1 MSARRV
7 MTCYGLW
14 MTALGAGA
22 FALPSLHLYFWAAI
36 GASSVVAVV
45 VGVARYQPRRRFSW
59 WFLAGGLAV
68 FAAGDLVFN
77 IGARTGNPPLLADI
91 LYLSVFPLVVG
102 GYYGFTRASLTIR
115 DRSRMLDLLVF
126 AAAGAM
132 VLWVFVVGPD
142 LTSPAVNSFEKST
155 LAAYALGNLLV
166 FAITVR
172 LFATYQ
178 RTVSVVLLAVGSAG
192 VFAAD
197 VFYGLTTLDGAYRN
211 AGPIDIGWWV
221 FYTAWGAAA
230 LHPSMTGLTAPVDA
244 RRGEIKTTWLA
255 LLGLATLVPPGAL
268 LVQAMTG
275 EIRDA
280 SLIAVTS
287 GVVFIVVLSR
297 LTDSIFAHRHSVG
310 RERGMRESVAALV
323 SATDAGEVNR
333 AVRAAVARLIPPDTG
348 YRVVF
353 AVHHSDGVPAT
364 AISIWGPT
372 VVPPGSPHDA
382 RGAAAARRTRV
393 LRVRMLHPALAEQL
407 GGFECA
413 VMCPLVLDSPA
424 GGAPRVGALIVSAE
438 AGVLDSLRDALEV
451 LAGQAAL
458 ALQRIAL
465 SDEVNRR
472 QSEAY
477 FRTLVQST
485 ADVILIVGDDDSI
498 KYASPSTA
506 AVLGVDP
513 ADCTTLSAV
522 IHPDDRAAVRQT
534 LDLARSGQAPA
545 SEWTQWS
552 LQHPGGSRVQV
563 EVSCRDL
570 RRDRTVRGLV
580 VTMRDVTTRDRLE
593 RELSHRALHDAL
605 TGLPNRV
612 LFHDRVREALAQ
624 APEAGGE
631 VAVLR
636 VDLDDFTMINDTS
649 GHAVGDELLTAVGQR
664 IAAAVGERH
673 TVARVGGDEFA
684 AVVDGVADPVAAEQ
698 VAADVLAALAQPFRL
713 SDTAVSVSAS
723 LGLATTADASD
734 VDDLIRQADLAL
746 RLAKGAGKGRWR
758 RYQAALHTAVLQR
771 IEMRAALEQAVTDL
785 NFTVA
790 YQPIVAVE
798 SGDTVGFEA
807 LVRWRHPTL
816 GLVSPDE
823 FIDVAEESGLIEPI
837 GDWVLQQAITAATTW
852 PGTPYV
858 SVNVS
863 ARQFRA
869 TCFVDKVRKALADE
883 GLPPERLMLEI
894 TERLLLRDDEQV
906 WLDLTGLREMGVRIA
921 IDDFGT
927 GFSSLSYLQQVPIDV
942 LKIDK
947 TFTAT
952 VASSARQQAI
962 VDGIVRLA
970 QTLSLEVVAEGIET
984 EADRD
989 LLRVIACPYGQGYLY
1004 SQPLAPDEVDGWLR
1018 FERDTASA
1026 EIAAIT
1032 PS

>member
-1 MSARRV
+1 
-7 MTCYGLW
+7 MTYYGLW
-14 MTALGAGA
+14 MAALGVGA
-22 FALPSLHLYFWAAI
+22 FTLPSLHKYFWAAI
-36 GASSVVAVV
+36 GVSSVGAIFA
-45 VGVARYQPRRRFSW
+45 GVLRHQPRRRLPW

-68 FAAGDLVFN
+68 FGAGDLVFN
-77 IGARTGNPPLLADI
+77 LAPDESQVPLLADI
-91 LYLSVFPLVVG
+91 LYLSVFPLIVA

-126 AAAGAM
+126 ATVGAM
-132 VLWVFVVGPD
+132 ALWVFAVGPD
-142 LTSPAVNSFEKST
+142 LRSPAVTSFEKSAM
-155 LAAYALGNLLV
+155 AAYALGNLIV
-166 FAITVR
+166 FTITVR

-178 RTVSVVLLAVGSAG
+178 RTASVVLLAVGSAG
-192 VFAAD
+192 VLTAD
-197 VFYGLTTLDGAYRN
+197 ILYGLTSLDGNYQN
-211 AGPIDIGWWV
+211 GGLIDIGWWV
-221 FYTAWGAAA
+221 FYAAWGAAA
-230 LHPSMTGLTAPVDA
+230 LHPSMAGLTAPVDA
-244 RRGEIKTTWLA
+244 RRGEVKTLWLA
-255 LLGLATLVPPGAL
+255 LLGTAALVPPAAL
-268 LVQAMTG
+268 LVQSANG

-280 SLIAVTS
+280 PLIAITS
-287 GVVFIVVLSR
+287 GMVFIAVLVR
-297 LTDSIFAHRHSVG
+297 LTDSIFAHRHAVS
-310 RERGMRESVAALV
+310 RERGMRQSMAALV
-323 SATDAGEVNR
+323 SATDAAEVNR

-348 YRVVF
+348 YRLVF
-353 AVHHSDGVPAT
+353 AVHHADGVPAT
-364 AISIWGPT
+364 AVSIWGPA
-372 VVPPGSPHDA
+372 VVPPVLPHGA

-407 GGFECA
+407 GGFESA

-424 GGAPRVGALIVSAE
+424 GGAPRIGALIVSAE
-438 AGVLDSLRDALEV
+438 AGILDSLRDALEV

-458 ALQRIAL
+458 ALERIAL

-472 QSEAY
+472 HSEAY

-498 KYASPSTA
+498 RYASPSTS
-506 AVLGVDP
+506 AVLGVEPGD
-513 ADCTTLSAV
+513 TTVVWDV
-522 IHPDDRAAVRQT
+522 IHPDDRAAVEQT
-534 LDLARSGQAPA
+534 LELARSGQAPPT
-545 SEWTQWS
+545 EWTQWS

-612 LFHDRVREALAQ
+612 LFHDRVREAVAS
-624 APEAGGE
+624 GTG
-631 VAVLR
+631 VAVLLI
-636 VDLDDFTMINDTS
+636 DLDDFTMVNDTS
-649 GHAVGDELLTAVGQR
+649 GHTAGDGLLTAVGQR
-664 IAAAVGERH
+664 LVATLGEH
-673 TVARVGGDEFA
+673 QTVARVGGDEFA
-684 AVVDGVADPVAAEQ
+684 ALIEGIADAAAAEEI
-698 VAADVLAALAQPFRL
+698 AGDVLAAIAEPFQL
-713 SDTAVSVSAS
+713 GEAAISGSAS
-723 LGLATTADASD
+723 VGLATTADASD
-734 VDDLIRQADLAL
+734 AHELLRQADLAL

-771 IEMRAALEQAVTDL
+771 IEMRVALEQAVADL

-790 YQPIVAVE
+790 YQPIVGVAD
-798 SGDTVGFEA
+798 GATVGFEA
-807 LVRWRHPTL
+807 LVRWQHPTL

-823 FIDVAEESGLIEPI
+823 FIDVAEETGLIEPI
-837 GDWVLQQAITAATTW
+837 GDWVLQQAIATATTW

-863 ARQFRA
+863 ARQFRVP
-869 TCFVDKVRKALADE
+869 CFVDKVRKALADA

-952 VASSARQQAI
+952 VSSSARQQAI

-970 QTLSLEVVAEGIET
+970 QTLNLEVVAEGIET

-989 LLRVIACPYGQGYLY
+989 LLRVIHCPYGQGYLF
-1004 SQPLAPDEVDGWLR
+1004 SQPLAPDEVAGWLR
-1018 FERDTASA
+1018 FEHDTADA
-1026 EIAAIT
+1026 EIAAISH
-1032 PS
+1032 P

>member
-1 MSARRV
+1 

-22 FALPSLHLYFWAAI
+22 IALPSLHTYFW
-36 GASSVVAVV
+36 GAVGLSSVGAIA
-45 VGVARYQPRRRFSW
+45 VGVLRYKPRRRMPW
-59 WFLAGGLAV
+59 WFLAGGIGV
-68 FAAGDLVFN
+68 FAVGDLVYN
-77 IGARTGNPPLLADI
+77 IAARDGAQAPLLADI
-91 LYLSVFPLVVG
+91 LYLSVFPLVVA

-115 DRSRMLDLLVF
+115 DRSRLLDLLVF
-126 AAAGAM
+126 AAIGGMA
-132 VLWVFVVGPD
+132 LWVFAVGPD
-142 LTSPAVNSFEKST
+142 LRSPAVTSFEKSA
-155 LAAYALGNLLV
+155 LAAYALGNLLI

-192 VFAAD
+192 VLASD
-197 VFYGLTTLDGAYRN
+197 ILYGLWSLDGAYDN
-211 AGPIDIGWWV
+211 GSLIDIGWWV
-221 FYTAWGAAA
+221 FYATWGAAA

-244 RRGEIKTTWLA
+244 RRGEVKSLWLG
-255 LLGLATLVPPGAL
+255 LLGAATLVPPAAL
-268 LVQAMTG
+268 LVQSVSG

-280 SLIAVTS
+280 PLIAVTS
-287 GVVFIVVLSR
+287 GVVFIVVLVR
-297 LTDSIFAHRHSVG
+297 LTDSIFAHRHTVG
-310 RERGMRESVAALV
+310 RERGMRESMAALV
-323 SATDAGEVNR
+323 SATDAAEVNR

-348 YRVVF
+348 YRLVF
-353 AVHHSDGVPAT
+353 AVHHADGVPAT
-364 AISIWGPT
+364 AVSIWGPT
-372 VVPPGSPHDA
+372 IVPPVLPHGA

-407 GGFECA
+407 GGFESA

-438 AGVLDSLRDALEV
+438 ASVLDSLRDALEV

-458 ALQRIAL
+458 ALERIAL

-472 QSEAY
+472 RSEAY

-498 KYASPSTA
+498 RYASPSTSV
-506 AVLGVDP
+506 VLGVDP
-513 ADCTTLSAV
+513 TDSTMLWDV
-522 IHPDDRAAVRQT
+522 IHPDDRAAVEQT
-534 LDLARSGQAPA
+534 LELARSGQAPA

-580 VTMRDVTTRDRLE
+580 ITMRDVTTRDRLE

-612 LFHDRVREALAQ
+612 LFHDRVREAV
-624 APEAGGE
+624 AGGAGA
-631 VAVLR
+631 AVLL
-636 VDLDDFTMINDTS
+636 VDLDDFTMVNDTS
-649 GHAVGDELLTAVGQR
+649 GHATGDGLLTAVGQR
-664 IAAAVGERH
+664 ITATLGDH
-673 TVARVGGDEFA
+673 QTVARVGGDEFA
-684 AVVDGVADPVAAEQ
+684 AVIDCVADPTVAEQ
-698 VAADVLAALAQPFRL
+698 IAADVLAALAEPFRVGEVTITG
-713 SDTAVSVSAS
+713 TASV
-723 LGLATTADASD
+723 GLATTADASS
-734 VDDLIRQADLAL
+734 VDELLRQADLAL

-758 RYQAALHTAVLQR
+758 RYQAALHSAVLQR
-771 IEMRAALEQAVTDL
+771 IEMRAALEQAVADL

-790 YQPIVAVE
+790 YQPIVGVADGE
-798 SGDTVGFEA
+798 TVGFEA

-816 GLVSPDE
+816 GMVSPDE
-823 FIDVAEESGLIEPI
+823 FIDVAEETGLIEPI
-837 GDWVLQQAITAATTW
+837 GDWVLQQAITMATAW

-869 TCFVDKVRKALADE
+869 PYFVDKVRKALAE
-883 GLPPERLMLEI
+883 ACLPAERLMLEI

-952 VASSARQQAI
+952 VASSTRQQAI

-970 QTLSLEVVAEGIET
+970 QTLNLEVVAEGIET

-989 LLRVIACPYGQGYLY
+989 LLRLIQCPYGQGYLY
-1004 SQPLAPDEVDGWLR
+1004 SQPLAPDEVAGWLR
-1018 FERDTASA
+1018 FEHDTAGA
-1026 EIAAIT
+1026 EIAAIAKR
-1032 PS
+1032 

>member
-1 MSARRV
+1 
-7 MTCYGLW
+7 MTYYGLW

-22 FALPSLHLYFWAAI
+22 FALPSLHAHFWAAV
-36 GASSVVAVV
+36 GVSSVAAIAIGVV
-45 VGVARYQPRRRFSW
+45 RYRPRRRLPW

-68 FAAGDLVFN
+68 FGAGDLVFN
-77 IGARTGNPPLLADI
+77 IGAKENQAPLLADI
-91 LYLSVFPLVVG
+91 LYLSVFPLIVA

-126 AAAGAM
+126 ASVGAM
-132 VLWVFVVGPD
+132 ALWVFVVGPD
-142 LTSPAVNSFEKST
+142 LRSSAVTSFEKSSM
-155 LAAYALGNLLV
+155 AAYALGNLIV

-178 RTVSVVLLAVGSAG
+178 RTVSVVLLAIGAAG
-192 VFAAD
+192 VLAAD
-197 VFYGLTTLDGAYRN
+197 VLYGLTSLDGAYQN
-211 AGPIDIGWWV
+211 GGLIDVGWWI
-221 FYTAWGAAA
+221 FYAAWGAAA
-230 LHPSMTGLTAPVDA
+230 LHPSMAGLTAPVDA
-244 RRGEIKTTWLA
+244 RRGEVKSLWLA
-255 LLGLATLVPPGAL
+255 LLGAAALVPPAAL
-268 LVQAMTG
+268 LAQAVAG

-280 SLIAVTS
+280 PLIAITS
-287 GVVFIVVLSR
+287 GMVFIVVLIR
-297 LTDSIFAHRHSVG
+297 LTDSIFAHRHAVG

-323 SATDAGEVNR
+323 SATGAAEVNR

-348 YRVVF
+348 YRLVF
-353 AVHHSDGVPAT
+353 AVHHADGVPAT
-364 AISIWGPT
+364 AVSIWGPT
-372 VVPPGSPHDA
+372 VVPPVLPHGT

-407 GGFECA
+407 GGFESA

-424 GGAPRVGALIVSAE
+424 GGAPRLGALIVSAE
-438 AGVLDSLRDALEV
+438 AGILDSLRDALEA

-458 ALQRIAL
+458 ALERIAL

-498 KYASPSTA
+498 KYASPSTS
-506 AVLGVDP
+506 AVLGVEPGGSTGLWD
-513 ADCTTLSAV
+513 V
-522 IHPDDRAAVRQT
+522 IHPDDRAAVEQT
-534 LDLARSGQAPA
+534 LELARSGQAPA
-545 SEWTQWS
+545 TEWTQWS

-580 VTMRDVTTRDRLE
+580 ITMRDVTTRDRLE
-593 RELSHRALHDAL
+593 RELSHQALHDAL

-612 LFHDRVREALAQ
+612 LFHDRVREAVAQ
-624 APEAGGE
+624 AAESGAE
-631 VAVLR
+631 VAVLL
-636 VDLDDFTMINDTS
+636 VDLDDFTMVNDTS
-649 GHAVGDELLTAVGQR
+649 GHATGDGLLTAVGRR
-664 IAAAVGERH
+664 IAETLGDQ

-684 AVVDGVADPVAAEQ
+684 AVIESGATAAEEM
-698 VAADVLAALAQPFRL
+698 AADVLAALNEPFRL
-713 SDTAVSVSAS
+713 GEATIGGSAS
-723 LGLATTADASD
+723 IGIATMADASS
-734 VDDLIRQADLAL
+734 VDELLRQADLAL

-758 RYQAALHTAVLQR
+758 RYQAALHSAVLQR
-771 IEMRAALEQAVTDL
+771 IEMRAALEQAVADL

-790 YQPIVAVE
+790 YQPIVRVTDGE
-798 SGDTVGFEA
+798 TVGFEA

-816 GLVSPDE
+816 GMVSPDE
-823 FIDVAEESGLIEPI
+823 FIDVAEETGLIEPI
-837 GDWVLQQAITAATTW
+837 GDWVLQQAIATATTW
-852 PGTPYV
+852 PCAPYV

-863 ARQFRA
+863 ARQFRVP
-869 TCFVDKVRKALADE
+869 CFVDKVRKALAE
-883 GLPPERLMLEI
+883 ASLPPERLMLEI

-970 QTLSLEVVAEGIET
+970 QTLNLEVVAEGIET

-989 LLRVIACPYGQGYLY
+989 LLRVIKCPYGQGYLY
-1004 SQPLAPDEVDGWLR
+1004 SQPLAPEDVAGWLR
-1018 FERDTASA
+1018 FEHETEGA
-1026 EIAAIT
+1026 EVAAIS

>member
-1 MSARRV
+1 

-14 MTALGAGA
+14 MTVLGAGA
-22 FALPSLHLYFWAAI
+22 FALPSLHLYFWAAV
-36 GASSVVAVV
+36 GLSSVVAIAIGVV
-45 VGVARYQPRRRFSW
+45 RHKPRRRAPW

-77 IGARTGNPPLLADI
+77 IAASAGQAPLLADI
-91 LYLSVFPLVVG
+91 LYLSVFPLIVA
-102 GYYGFTRASLTIR
+102 GYYGFTRASMTIR
-115 DRSRMLDLLVF
+115 DRSRMLDVVVF
-126 AAAGAM
+126 ATVGGMA
-132 VLWVFVVGPD
+132 LWVFAMGPA
-142 LTSPAVNSFEKST
+142 LRSPAVTSFEKSA

-178 RTVSVVLLAVGSAG
+178 RTVAVVLLAVGAAG
-192 VFAAD
+192 VLTAD
-197 VFYGLTTLDGAYRN
+197 ILYLLTSLDGRYTN
-211 AGPIDIGWWV
+211 GGLIDTGWWA
-221 FYTAWGAAA
+221 FYAAWGAAA
-230 LHPSMTGLTAPVDA
+230 LHPSMAGLTSPIDA
-244 RRGEIKTTWLA
+244 RRSEVKSLWLG
-255 LLGLATLVPPGAL
+255 LLGAAALVPPAAL
-268 LVQAMTG
+268 LVQSVRG
-275 EIRDA
+275 EVRDA
-280 SLIAVTS
+280 PLIAVTS
-287 GVVFIVVLSR
+287 GVVFMVVLIR
-297 LTDSIFAHRHSVG
+297 LTDSIFAHRHTVG
-310 RERGMRESVAALV
+310 RERGMRESMAALV
-323 SATDAGEVNR
+323 SATNAAEVNR

-348 YRVVF
+348 FRLVF
-353 AVHHSDGVPAT
+353 AVHHADGVPAT
-364 AISIWGPT
+364 AVSIWGPT
-372 VVPPGSPHDA
+372 IVPPVLPHGA

-407 GGFECA
+407 GGFESA

-438 AGVLDSLRDALEV
+438 PGILDNLRDALEV

-458 ALQRIAL
+458 ALERIAL

-472 QSEAY
+472 RSEAY

-498 KYASPSTA
+498 RYASPSTS
-506 AVLGVDP
+506 AVLGVEPGD
-513 ADCTTLSAV
+513 TTLLWDV
-522 IHPDDRAAVRQT
+522 IHPDDRAAVEQT
-534 LDLARSGQAPA
+534 LDLGRSGQAPA

-580 VTMRDVTTRDRLE
+580 ITMRDVTTRDRLE
-593 RELSHRALHDAL
+593 RELSHWALHDAL

-612 LFHDRVREALAQ
+612 LFHDRLREAVAQ
-624 APEAGGE
+624 AEESGGE
-631 VAVLR
+631 VAVLL
-636 VDLDDFTMINDTS
+636 VDLDDFTLVNDTA
-649 GHAVGDELLTAVGQR
+649 GHATGDGLLTAVGQR
-664 IAAAVGERH
+664 IVATLGDH
-673 TVARVGGDEFA
+673 QTVARVGGDEFA
-684 AVVDGVADPVAAEQ
+684 ALIEGVTDPAAAEQ
-698 VAADVLAALAQPFRL
+698 LAADVLAALAEPFRL
-713 SDTAVSVSAS
+713 GDATVSGSAS
-723 LGLATTADASD
+723 VGLATTADASSED
-734 VDDLIRQADLAL
+734 ELLRQADLAL

-758 RYQAALHTAVLQR
+758 RYQAALHSAVLQR
-771 IEMRAALEQAVTDL
+771 IEMRAALEQAVADL

-790 YQPIVAVE
+790 YQPIVGVE
-798 SGDTVGFEA
+798 RGETVGFEA
-807 LVRWRHPTL
+807 LVRWQHPTL
-816 GLVSPDE
+816 GMVSPDE
-823 FIDVAEESGLIEPI
+823 FIDVAEETGLIEPI
-837 GDWVLQQAITAATTW
+837 GDWVLQQAIQAATGW
-852 PGTPYV
+852 PGVPYV

-869 TCFVDKVRKALADE
+869 TCFVDKVRQALADA

-952 VASSARQQAI
+952 VSSSARQQAI

-970 QTLSLEVVAEGIET
+970 QTLNLEVVAEGIET

-989 LLRVIACPYGQGYLY
+989 LLRVIQCPYGQGYLY
-1004 SQPLAPDEVDGWLR
+1004 SQPLAPEDVAGWLR
-1018 FERDTASA
+1018 FERDTAGA
-1026 EIAAIT
+1026 EVAAIF
-1032 PS
+1032 PN